1 MTRNKPVR
9 DGVRAS
15 EVVLTR
21 RDGET
26 VFAALCARFLNI
38 DAAQWSQRFASNAIL
53 DINGAPIS
61 TDVPVSDGL
70 HVFYFRNVEAE
81 LPIAGEARIVF
92 QDDELLVADKPH
104 FLPVSPVG
112 AYVQETLLTRLIT
125 RTGIAALS
133 PLHRLDKDTAG
144 LVLFSVNPS
153 TRGSYQALFRERR
166 IHKVYE
172 AIAAKLPALQFPL
185 TIENRLENDPSHF
198 MKMHVVE
205 GIPNAKTVVEIVK
218 RFESFAWY
226 RLRPETGQRHQLR
239 VHMAHLGAAILNDP
253 IYPTLR
259 ERPERTHAD
268 APLQL
273 LAKSLEFIDP
283 LSGALRSFESTF
295 QLQI

>member
-1 MTRNKPVR
+1 MARNKPVR

-21 RDGET
+21 RESGTIFD
-26 VFAALCARFLNI
+26 ALCARFPQI

-53 DINGAPIS
+53 DVNGAPIS
-61 TDVPVSDGL
+61 PEFPVSDGL
-70 HVFYFRNVEAE
+70 HIFYFRSVETEFA
-81 LPIAGEARIVF
+81 IAGEARIVF

-185 TIENRLENDPSHF
+185 TIENRLEDDPSHF
-198 MKMHVVE
+198 MKMRVVD
-205 GIPNAKTVVEIVK
+205 GVPNAKTVIEIIK

-226 RLRPETGQRHQLR
+226 RLRPVTGQRHQLR
-239 VHMAHLGAAILNDP
+239 VHMAQLGAAILNDP
-253 IYPTLR
+253 IYPSLR
-259 ERPERTHAD
+259 EKSECTHAD

-273 LAKSLEFIDP
+273 LAKSLEFMDP
-283 LSGALRSFESTF
+283 LSGALRTFESAF
-295 QLQI
+295 ELKL